1 MVLVQTG
8 AVNPGRCQRS
18 GRKEVERPAFLGID
32 GIVLLVVV
40 VVVVVG
46 VGCGG
51 R

>member
-1 MVLVQTG
+1 M
-8 AVNPGRCQRS
+8 S
-18 GRKEVERPAFLGID
+18 RKRTKGGVERPAFLGID